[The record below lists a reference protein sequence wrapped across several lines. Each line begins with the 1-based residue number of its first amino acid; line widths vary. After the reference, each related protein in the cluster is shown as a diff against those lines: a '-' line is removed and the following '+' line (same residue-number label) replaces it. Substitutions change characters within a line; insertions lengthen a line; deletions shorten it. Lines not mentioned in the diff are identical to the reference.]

1 MKKTGKA
8 ALIACLCLS
17 AAAAVYDGCASAE
30 DFQLDLDYILSYDQQ
45 QCSDMIF
52 FGDSRVVGMSQ
63 EAGGYHYVGKVAA
76 GYAWMSG
83 EGSSLL
89 QDMMNQWPQADI
101 VFCFGINDLGN
112 IDSYISWFESFSA
125 QYPDRRCWY
134 LSVNPVS
141 ELSAARSGYTV
152 RNDAIDA
159 FNSRLEEAF
168 QDRYLDTWS
177 YFMEYGV
184 SSADGVH
191 YSGNTYAALEDC
203 TWRAISEKLEEENA
217 KAADGN

>member
-1 MKKTGKA
+1 MKQTVRG
-8 ALIACLCLS
+8 
-17 AAAAVYDGCASAE
+17 AAAAFLCLFAAAALQCASVSAE

-76 GYAWMSG
+76 GYSWMSS

-89 QDMMNQWPQADI
+89 QDMMSQWPQADI

-112 IDSYISWFESFSA
+112 IDSYISWFEDFSA
-125 QYPDRRCWY
+125 QYPGRRCWY

-152 RNDAIDA
+152 RNDSIDA

-168 QDRYLDTWS
+168 PDRYLDTWS

-191 YSGNTYAALEDC
+191 YSRNTYAALEDC

-217 KAADGN
+217 KAAGGQ